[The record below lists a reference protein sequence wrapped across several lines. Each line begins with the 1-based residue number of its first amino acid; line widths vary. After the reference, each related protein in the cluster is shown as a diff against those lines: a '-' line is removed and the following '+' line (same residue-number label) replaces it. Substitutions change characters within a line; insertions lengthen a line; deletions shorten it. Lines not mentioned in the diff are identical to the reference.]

1 MSIAQLLRGLL
12 HTPLVTVTSVMALA
26 VALGAT
32 TLVVSVVDGVLLR
45 ELPYRDPDRLVV
57 IWETN
62 PGRGR
67 FENVV
72 APANFLHWQ
81 DQTRHVAGL
90 AAVSLTFRTTL
101 GEPGPPEEVPLQ
113 MISGR
118 VFEVLGVDAAVGRT
132 FTPDEDRPGAAPAA
146 VISHRLW
153 QRRFGGDRGLVGRQV
168 RINGDLQTIVGVMPP
183 GFSVLDP
190 TVDLWLPSG
199 FDERARTPR
208 GRYLKV
214 IGRLAPAASLAQAQA
229 EMDQIVAGLTAK
241 FPRFNTGWG
250 ARVVPMHGQVTG
262 AIRPALLLLLGAVGL
277 VLLIACVNVANLLL
291 ARGVSRRREIA
302 VRASLGAS
310 RAQIVGTLLAESGL
324 IALSGA
330 ALGYAF
336 ALAGL
341 RAVQALAGGANAIPR
356 LESVTLDLR
365 VGAVALAVA
374 TVAALVSGVLP
385 ALESTRVDLAQSL
398 RDASRGATPGR
409 ASRLRRALVVAEV
422 ALAVMLL
429 AASGLLIRSL
439 VRLLDVD
446 PGFNAGQVL
455 TARVPLSG
463 DRYDEGVARTQ
474 FYEQLGQRLEAL
486 PGVTAAGAISFLPI
500 TGLGSATSFTVAG
513 RPAPAPGAEPVT
525 DVRIVTG
532 RYFEAMRIPL
542 RRGRLLEPGDTG
554 PRARVLLINETLAR
568 QIFPGEDPLGRELV
582 ISWSDPGPDRIVG
595 IVGDVRLESM
605 DTPSRPT
612 VYLPHPRSATSLMNF
627 VVRTAGAPETLGPAL
642 IREVQ
647 RMDASL
653 PVSSIQP
660 MTGVIAESVATRRLV
675 MSLLTAFAGVA
686 LVLAGLGIYAVMAYA
701 VAERRAELAIRMALG
716 ADRGRVMR
724 LVLGQSAVTTGVGLA
739 IGLVGALA
747 TTRLMTGFLF
757 DVPAADPWAM
767 CGAAGLL
774 ASVALVASWLPGRA
788 AASVEPLQALR
799 GD

>member
-1 MSIAQLLRGLL
+1 MSIAKLLRGLC
-12 HTPLVTVTSVMALA
+12 HTPLVTVTCVLALA

-45 ELPYRDPDRLVV
+45 TLPYRDSDRLVV
-57 IWETN
+57 IWESN

-67 FENVV
+67 LENVV
-72 APANFLHWQ
+72 GPANFLHWQ
-81 DQTRHVAGL
+81 DQARSVTGL
-90 AAVSLTFRTTL
+90 AAVSLTFRTTF

-118 VFEVLGVDAAVGRT
+118 VFETLGVDAAIGRT
-132 FTPDEDRPGAAPAA
+132 FTPDEDRPGATPAA

-153 QRRFGGDRGLVGRQV
+153 QRRFGGDRSIVGRQA
-168 RINGDLQTIVGVMPP
+168 RINGQPQTIVGVMPP

-190 TVDLWLPSG
+190 SVDVWLPSG

-214 IGRLAPAASLAQAQA
+214 VGRLAPGVPLAQAQG
-229 EMDQIVAGLTAK
+229 EMDRIAAGLTAK
-241 FPRFNTGWG
+241 FPAFNTGWG

-262 AIRPALLLLLGAVGL
+262 GIRPALLLLLGAVGL

-330 ALGYAF
+330 VLGYVL

-341 RAVQALAGGANAIPR
+341 RGLQALAAGTEAIPR
-356 LESVTLDLR
+356 LDSVTLDLR

-374 TVAALVSGVLP
+374 TIAALVSGALP
-385 ALESTRVDLAQSL
+385 AIESTRVDLAQTL

-409 ASRLRRALVVAEV
+409 ASRLRRGLVVAEI

-429 AASGLLIRSL
+429 TASGLLIRSL
-439 VRLLDVD
+439 VRLLEVN
-446 PGFNAGQVL
+446 PGFDAERVL

-463 DRYDEGVARTQ
+463 DRYEEGPARTQ

-513 RPAPAPGAEPVT
+513 RPAPPAGAEPVT
-525 DVRIVTG
+525 DVRIVAG
-532 RYFEAMRIPL
+532 GYFGAMGIPL

-582 ISWSDPGPDRIVG
+582 LGWSDPGPDRIVG
-595 IVGDVRLESM
+595 IVGDVRLEGM
-605 DTPSRPT
+605 DSPARPT
-612 VYLPHPRSATSLMNF
+612 VYLPHPRSPTSLMNF
-627 VVRTAGAPETLGPAL
+627 VVRTAGAPRSLGPAL
-642 IREVQ
+642 VREVQ
-647 RMDASL
+647 RMDAGL
-653 PVSSIQP
+653 PVSSVRP
-660 MTGVIAESVATRRLV
+660 MTDVIAESVATRRLV
-675 MSLLTAFAGVA
+675 MSLLTAFAGIA

-724 LVLGQSAVTTGVGLA
+724 LVLGQSAATTGAGLAVGLT
-739 IGLVGALA
+739 GALA
-747 TTRLMTGFLF
+747 AARLMTGFLF
-757 DVPAADPWAM
+757 DVPAVDPWALA
-767 CGAAGLL
+767 GAVGLL
-774 ASVALVASWLPGRA
+774 ALVALAASWLPGRA
-788 AASVEPLQALR
+788 AASVEPLRALH